1 MSDFRILSGLMAEED
16 LRDRLDCWG
25 YRWHHTDRGWA
36 REDQPG
42 VAFPTLVQG
51 VSTLGVT
58 LIKILSGACGLDAY
72 IAHWRIAHNPVGPV
86 GKEIELHP
94 WRPSGV
100 TMLRTATIRH
110 CVGCATC
117 GEAVEVD
124 PPCTDPRWCNP
135 ENPCA
140 GLRTAREWA
149 RGHVDGMAAAV
160 VTAPPKAPGVVGWNR
175 RP

>member
-72 IAHWRIAHNPVGPV
+72 IAHWRIAHNRGTA
-86 GKEIELHP
+86 
-94 WRPSGV
+94 GV
-100 TMLRTATIRH
+100 
-110 CVGCATC
+110 
-117 GEAVEVD
+117 EALPFPD
-124 PPCTDPRWCNP
+124 R
-135 ENPCA
+135 
-140 GLRTAREWA
+140 GLRPEPHQRQPASFA
-149 RGHVDGMAAAV
+149 GSGDQ
-160 VTAPPKAPGVVGWNR
+160 GVL
-175 RP
+175 